1 LIQYIAKLNSKSS
14 IISNAFSRILDSAPF
29 YELASL
35 LVEDENDYQEEK
47 SSEVSITVCDYGN
60 YADTVRAFAPVR
72 SQYGLVSTENIPP
85 RVFLA
90 LVGSFIEH
98 FPSISRSAY
107 RELDG
112 KKAKKDFVN
121 DLDFICENIFRK
133 AFLDREIADIER
145 FQNLRT
151 SFASENV
158 SNALSVR
165 YSEKMSAIV
174 ARYDIDESFLEISID
189 IPETFPLKP
198 AEPRESKRVGVSE
211 RRSRFWLLSLKTMLS
226 SGSGLLNDAEE
237 EDYETEDVS
246 YTTTTSTTRGSILI
260 AILKWSKFV
269 DKFFEGAEPCPI
281 CYQVLAKSNGR
292 KPEATC
298 RQCSNSYHGD
308 CLMKWFTT
316 SSKSTCPMCQC
327 SWGSTH

>member
-1 LIQYIAKLNSKSS
+1 
-14 IISNAFSRILDSAPF
+14 
-29 YELASL
+29 
-35 LVEDENDYQEEK
+35 
-47 SSEVSITVCDYGN
+47 VCDYGSH
-60 YADTVRAFAPVR
+60 AETVRAFAPLR
-72 SQYGLVSTENIPP
+72 HRYGALSKASITDNIPP

-133 AFLDREIADIER
+133 AFLDREIADTER
-145 FQNLRT
+145 FQNLRS

-158 SNALSVR
+158 SDALSVR

-174 ARYDIDESFLEISID
+174 ARYDIDESFMEISID
-189 IPETFPLKP
+189 IPATFPLKP

-237 EDYETEDVS
+237 ENYEIEDDS
-246 YTTTTSTTRGSILI
+246 STTATSTTRGSILI

>member
-1 LIQYIAKLNSKSS
+1 MT
-14 IISNAFSRILDSAPF
+14 D
-29 YELASL
+29 
-35 LVEDENDYQEEK
+35 
-47 SSEVSITVCDYGN
+47 
-60 YADTVRAFAPVR
+60 
-72 SQYGLVSTENIPP
+72 NIPP

-133 AFLDREIADIER
+133 AFLDREIADTER
-145 FQNLRT
+145 FQNLRS

-158 SNALSVR
+158 SDALSVR

-174 ARYDIDESFLEISID
+174 ARYDIDESFMEISID
-189 IPETFPLKP
+189 ILAAFPLKP

-211 RRSRFWLLSLKTMLS
+211 RRNRFWLLSLKTMLS

-237 EDYETEDVS
+237 ENYEIEDDS
-246 YTTTTSTTRGSILI
+246 SATADIGGARSILI

-269 DKFFEGAEPCPI
+269 DKFFEGAELCPI

-308 CLMKWFTT
+308 CLMKWFRDFIQVNV
-316 SSKSTCPMCQC
+316 SHVSMLV
-327 SWGSTH
+327 GSTH